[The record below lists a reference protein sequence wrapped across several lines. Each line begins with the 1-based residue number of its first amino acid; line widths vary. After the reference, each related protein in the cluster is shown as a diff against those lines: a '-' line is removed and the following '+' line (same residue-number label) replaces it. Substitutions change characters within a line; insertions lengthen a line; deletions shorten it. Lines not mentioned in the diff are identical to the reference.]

1 MLTCEMA
8 SQFRAKYMCEDE
20 MPNKGWK
27 LIAVDPKNNT
37 FLIKNFKYD
46 EYLYATNV
54 YLGLFTK
61 GRPIYTAMLPKTDN
75 IDEYVWYFE
84 EVSNKLGYKIWNV
97 KYNERK
103 GLIILIILFS
113 EFKIFFF
120 I

>member
-1 MLTCEMA
+1 MLRCEMA
-8 SQFRAKYMCEDE
+8 SHFRAKYMCEDL

-61 GRPIYTAMLPKTDN
+61 DRPIYTAMLPKNNTKN
-75 IDEYVWYFE
+75 LDEYVWFFE
-84 EVSNKLGYKIWNV
+84 EAANKLGYTIWNV

-103 GLIILIILFS
+103 GLII
-113 EFKIFFF
+113 IF